1 LSKLTIDPTSDILPI
16 DDYFPGESLLS
27 LSPMPWFANVVNFF
41 ALGYLL
47 AHWSA
52 QDKRKFLNEVN
63 FYWDDLYLFNYCPYQ
78 IF

>member
-1 LSKLTIDPTSDILPI
+1 
-16 DDYFPGESLLS
+16 
-27 LSPMPWFANVVNFF
+27 MPWFANVVNFF